1 MTHRQSNW
9 VTLLCGRDRTH
20 CKPTTRQSKRRRKET
35 HPEST
40 HVSPTPPDTPVQ
52 AAVPSHL
59 ADCSLLPPLHLCSLS
74 HTVITLQ
81 LEHYFWSVTLLRGR
95 PCQLPIAPRGILTT
109 ICQTLH
115 DPLPPRPH
123 LPPLPPGSIHSGHTD
138 LLTAPRA
145 HQACSGL
152 GALAPTV
159 PSAPGSLLRFLRA
172 SRSPLMALFKIAP
185 YPTPCHSV
193 PNPALFFFIAFSPSG
208 TLCITLLSISTLHKA
223 SSLKAGTLFTAV
235 SAVPRTVPGT
245 CWVPRK
251 HLFNEH
257 MCCLQ
262 GDLPSALWGR

>member
-1 MTHRQSNW
+1 MQQRLAQ
-9 VTLLCGRDRTH
+9 H
-20 CKPTTRQSKRRRKET
+20 CKSTILQFKKKESGKKKRKEI

-59 ADCSLLPPLHLCSLS
+59 ADCSVLPPLHLCSLS

-81 LEHYFWSVTLLRGR
+81 LEHYFWNVTLLPRR
-95 PCQLPIAPRGILTT
+95 LYQLPIAPRGIFTT
-109 ICQTLH
+109 ISQALH
-115 DPLPPRPH
+115 GPLAPRPR
-123 LPPLPPGSIHSGHTD
+123 LPPLRPGSIHSGRTG

-172 SRSPLMALFKIAP
+172 SRSPLTALFKIAP

-193 PNPALFFFIAFSPSG
+193 AYPALFSLWHFHHMARYVLPYCQSPP
-208 TLCITLLSISTLHKA
+208 ST
-223 SSLKAGTLFTAV
+223 
-235 SAVPRTVPGT
+235 R
-245 CWVPRK
+245 R
-251 HLFNEH
+251 
-257 MCCLQ
+257 
-262 GDLPSALWGR
+262 ALWRQGLCFVHCCIRSA